1 MGFDPKVYL
10 ENDLSDVVHVFWKR
24 EFFLSFKSPKHT
36 SKNIYVMCV
45 HVSVLVSV
53 YIIRVHCPLHHAL
66 VYILWSC
73 KNLKA

>member
-1 MGFDPKVYL
+1 
-10 ENDLSDVVHVFWKR
+10 
-24 EFFLSFKSPKHT
+24 
-36 SKNIYVMCV
+36 MCV

-73 KNLKA
+73 KNLKLHEVKYKIPKFYILSIDVGIKVQEMKLKWKNEVCLWSV